1 MSHLFTF
8 ILGVVAAT
16 VGFTGMAQIADR
28 GVDKVQTI
36 VKENAR

>member
-28 GVDKVQTI
+28 GVDKMQII